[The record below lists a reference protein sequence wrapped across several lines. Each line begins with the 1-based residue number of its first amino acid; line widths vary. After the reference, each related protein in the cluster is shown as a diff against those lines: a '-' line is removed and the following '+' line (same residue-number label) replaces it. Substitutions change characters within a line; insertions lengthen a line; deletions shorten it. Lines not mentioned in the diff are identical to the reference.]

1 MENKLKLIV
10 TEREI
15 REAVAKVASAIQ
27 RDFKGKNLV
36 LIGVLKGAFVFM
48 ADLARALDMPLE
60 VDFIRVSSYGI
71 NDSPYEDARITKDIE
86 IDIKGRHVLVVED
99 ISDRGITVEKVLDHL
114 NGKNPATLKLCALLM
129 RDGCEAAS
137 KVDYFGKTIGK
148 GFVVG
153 YGLDYKERFRNF
165 PAIYV
170 MEETE

>member
-129 RDGCEAAS
+129 RDGCERAS
-137 KVDYFGKTIGK
+137 KVDYFGKAIGK

-165 PAIYV
+165 PALYV
-170 MEETE
+170 MEDLK

>member
-1 MENKLKLIV
+1 MENKLKLIA
-10 TEREI
+10 TQGEI

-27 RDFKGKNLV
+27 RDFKGKTPV
-36 LIGVLKGAFVFM
+36 IIGVLKGSFVFM

-60 VDFIRVSSYGI
+60 VDFIRVSSYGM
-71 NDSPYEDARITKDIE
+71 NDSSRKGARITKDIE

-99 ISDRGITVEKVLDHL
+99 ISDRGVTVEKVLDHL
-114 NGKNPATLKLCALLM
+114 NGKNPAVLKLCALLM

-153 YGLDYKERFRNF
+153 YGLDYKERFRNL
-165 PAIYV
+165 PALYV
-170 MEETE
+170 MKDGE

>member
-1 MENKLKLIV
+1 MENKIKLIV
-10 TEREI
+10 TEAEI

-60 VDFIRVSSYGI
+60 VDFIRVSSYGM